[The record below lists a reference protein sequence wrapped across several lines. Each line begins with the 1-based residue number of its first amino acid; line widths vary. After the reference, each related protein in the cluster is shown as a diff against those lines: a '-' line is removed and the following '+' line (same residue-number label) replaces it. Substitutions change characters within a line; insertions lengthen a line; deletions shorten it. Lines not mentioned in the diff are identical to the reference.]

1 MEAAGKAA
9 HEAGLKLTLYFLLRG
24 SQNYEEYG
32 RRLHDAMTKYR
43 VDAYHSDF
51 GAPNGPAGLAMLD
64 WLIANHPGFR
74 YECCDCGSTWKDYA
88 TACRA
93 TTICGIDAGDPLSLR
108 KMFHTSSYAIHPAQ
122 LQLILEIT
130 FATKKESMVYA
141 LRSCTLGQPW
151 FGLCGTGKD
160 HYIMPSDHP
169 PIIEP
174 MKQTVALYK
183 SRLRGLIR
191 EGDVYHLFLRPDG
204 VDWDGIQY
212 QDPATGHGAVLIFKP
227 ANKINVRRVVLRG
240 LDPRKTYSLTFQD
253 RPEQNTR
260 KGGAELMDEGFDVT
274 LKGQNVSEIVWIDG
288 AD

>member
-1 MEAAGKAA
+1 METAGKAA
-9 HEAGLKLTLYFLLRG
+9 HEAGLKFTLYFLLRG
-24 SQNYEEYG
+24 SQNYQEYG

-43 VDAYHSDF
+43 VDTYHSDM
-51 GAPNGPAGLAMLD
+51 GAPSGPAGLAMLD

-74 YECCDCGSTWKDYA
+74 YECCDSGGTLKDYA

-93 TTICGIDAGDPLSLR
+93 TTICGIDVYDPISLR
-108 KMFHTSSYAIHPAQ
+108 KMFHTSSYAIPPAQ
-122 LQLILEIT
+122 LQLLLEIT

-151 FGLCGTGKD
+151 VGMCDVGK
-160 HYIMPSDHP
+160 YVMPSDYP

-174 MKQTVALYK
+174 LTQAIRLYK
-183 SRLRGLIR
+183 SKLRGLIR

-204 VDWDGIQY
+204 IDWDGIQY
-212 QDPATGHGAVLIFKP
+212 QHPTSGHGAVVIFKP
-227 ANKINVRRVVLRG
+227 ASKADVRRVVLRG
-240 LDPRKTYSLTFQD
+240 LDPMKSYKLTFQD
-253 RPEQNTR
+253 RPEQTTR
-260 KGGAELMDEGFDVT
+260 KSSAELMDKGFDVT